1 MALLLL
7 LPLRE
12 IDALEG
18 GGEEEEEEE
27 ENDAETTNDVVAFV
41 QDPA

>member
-18 GGEEEEEEE
+18 EGEEEEE